1 MLKISKL
8 TITSI
13 FPGYSDLVTAKN
25 PAPERAVTLMKER
38 LIAKEGFLVQK
49 AVPEYEQ
56 KTLKLHSTK
65 SKGDTKTFIG

>member
-25 PAPERAVTLMKER
+25 PAPERAVTLIKER
-38 LIAKEGFLVQK
+38 LVAREGF
-49 AVPEYEQ
+49 YEE
-56 KTLKLHSTK
+56 KM
-65 SKGDTKTFIG
+65 